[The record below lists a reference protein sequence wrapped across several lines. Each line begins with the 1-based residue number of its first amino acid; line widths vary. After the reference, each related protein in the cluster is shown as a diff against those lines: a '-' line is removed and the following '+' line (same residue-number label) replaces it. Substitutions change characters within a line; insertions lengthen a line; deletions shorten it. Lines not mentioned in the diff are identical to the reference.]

1 MFSKKSVEKVK
12 NRMMAEPQPQPQP
25 KPTFRTFGHGCDS
38 CFIHLDMD
46 GGRKRLISHSEAV
59 HILNAY
65 FDADTCAKFIC
76 ADCPHITDFD
86 AAITGVSMLYEY
98 EKLKQANKKKK
109 RRYEMQPDGTC
120 RHC

>member
-12 NRMMAEPQPQPQP
+12 NRMMAEPQPQPKP
-25 KPTFRTFGHGCDS
+25 NPTFRTFGHGCDS

-46 GGRKRLISHSEAV
+46 DGRKRLISHSEAV

-65 FDADTCAKFIC
+65 YDADTCAKFIC

-86 AAITGVSMLYEY
+86 AAITGVAMLYEY
-98 EKLKQANKKKK
+98 EKLKQANKKKATI
-109 RRYEMQPDGTC
+109 RNAT
-120 RHC
+120 